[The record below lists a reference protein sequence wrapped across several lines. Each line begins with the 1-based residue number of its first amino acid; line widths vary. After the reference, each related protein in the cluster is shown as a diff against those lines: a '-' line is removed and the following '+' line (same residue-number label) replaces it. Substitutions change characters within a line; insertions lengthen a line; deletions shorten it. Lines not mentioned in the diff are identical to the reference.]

1 MNTLKTEIKEK
12 GVFVITLNR
21 PKVLNSLNKE
31 IIDALLEAFDKAQE
45 DQSIRTVVLTGEGR
59 GFCSGADLAGGG
71 WPSDPKWSPGEST
84 ANAMEIGF
92 NPLVRK
98 IVNCPKPVVN
108 AINGIAAGGGVGLAL
123 CGDLILAAD
132 TAKFKLVFGP
142 QLGIISDVGASWLVP
157 NLLGRAK
164 ANGMALL
171 GEDISASQAE
181 AWGLIWKVFPEKD
194 LLDEA
199 CKLAGQMADGAI
211 TGLKAIVKAHDNAL
225 QVSLSDQLDYER
237 DTQRVLCDGAV
248 FKEGVQAFLEKRKP
262 NFRDIEEVQLQLIRI
277 ESF

>member
-1 MNTLKTEIKEK
+1 MNSLKTEIREK

-31 IIDALLEAFDKAQE
+31 IIDELLEAFDKAYE

-171 GEDISASQAE
+171 GEDISATQAE
-181 AWGLIWKVFPEKD
+181 AWGLIWKVIPEED
-194 LLDEA
+194 LLEEA

-262 NFRDIEEVQLQLIRI
+262 NFRDIEEV
-277 ESF
+277 

>member
-1 MNTLKTEIKEK
+1 MNALKTEIKEK

-31 IIDALLEAFDKAQE
+31 IIDELLEAFDKAYE

-71 WPSDPKWSPGEST
+71 WPSNPKWSPGEST

-123 CGDLILAAD
+123 CCDLILAAD
-132 TAKFKLVFGP
+132 SAKFKLVFGP

-171 GEDISASQAE
+171 GEDISAC
-181 AWGLIWKVFPEKD
+181 
-194 LLDEA
+194 LLYTSPSPRD
-199 CKLAGQMADGAI
+199 
-211 TGLKAIVKAHDNAL
+211 
-225 QVSLSDQLDYER
+225 DQTSR
-237 DTQRVLCDGAV
+237 MPSSA
-248 FKEGVQAFLEKRKP
+248 
-262 NFRDIEEVQLQLIRI
+262 
-277 ESF
+277 

>member
-1 MNTLKTEIKEK
+1 MNSLKTEIKEK

-31 IIDALLEAFDKAQE
+31 IIDELLEAFDKAYE

-132 TAKFKLVFGP
+132 SAKFKLVFGP

-181 AWGLIWKVFPEKD
+181 AWGLIWQVFPEKD

-277 ESF
+277 KSF